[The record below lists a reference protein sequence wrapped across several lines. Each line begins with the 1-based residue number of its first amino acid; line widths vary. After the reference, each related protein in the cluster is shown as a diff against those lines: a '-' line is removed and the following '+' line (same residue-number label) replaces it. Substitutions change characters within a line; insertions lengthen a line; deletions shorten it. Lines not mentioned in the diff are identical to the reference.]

1 MQFLFNVLGVQN
13 KAKTK
18 LNNIM
23 IIQNLIY
30 CTATKSS
37 MSLLLILVPKAKLQQ
52 CILNL
57 KLKVEHD
64 NDNDKSNLLR
74 PYF

>member
-1 MQFLFNVLGVQN
+1 MQFLLNVLGVQN

-18 LNNIM
+18 INNIL

-37 MSLLLILVPKAKLQQ
+37 MSLLLILLPKAKLQ
-52 CILNL
+52 CLLNL
-57 KLKVEHD
+57 KLKAEYD
-64 NDNDKSNLLR
+64 NINDKSNLLR

>member
-1 MQFLFNVLGVQN
+1 MQFLFNVLGVQS

-18 LNNIM
+18 LNNII

-37 MSLLLILVPKAKLQQ
+37 MSLLLILFPKAKLQ

-64 NDNDKSNLLR
+64 NNNDKSNFLR